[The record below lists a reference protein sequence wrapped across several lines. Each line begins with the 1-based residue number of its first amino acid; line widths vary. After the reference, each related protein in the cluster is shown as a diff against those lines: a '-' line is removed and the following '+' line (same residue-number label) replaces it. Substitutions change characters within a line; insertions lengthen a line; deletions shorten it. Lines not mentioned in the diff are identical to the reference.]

1 MGRHRESSEAKIEG
15 CVFMAPGYRG
25 DNQYCAQD
33 QSAILVTRLLER
45 LGALA
50 PGRMRQT
57 DHALALV
64 LGISEAG

>member
-1 MGRHRESSEAKIEG
+1 
-15 CVFMAPGYRG
+15 MAPGYRG

>member
-1 MGRHRESSEAKIEG
+1 
-15 CVFMAPGYRG
+15 MAPDTAATTNTR
-25 DNQYCAQD
+25 AQD